1 MLNDT
6 DENEQNFILNK
17 LYQNYQQNIDS
28 TTEDDFL
35 GMKIPVEKIRA
46 NLKLLESKN
55 LVHIGERKGPGI
67 LMWIQITK
75 DGINMIE
82 ESCGCS

>member
-1 MLNDT
+1 LLNNT

-17 LYQNYQQNIDS
+17 LYQNYQQNLDS

-35 GMKIPVEKIRA
+35 DMKIPVEKIRSH
-46 NLKLLESKN
+46 LKLLESKN

-67 LMWIQITK
+67 LRWIQITK